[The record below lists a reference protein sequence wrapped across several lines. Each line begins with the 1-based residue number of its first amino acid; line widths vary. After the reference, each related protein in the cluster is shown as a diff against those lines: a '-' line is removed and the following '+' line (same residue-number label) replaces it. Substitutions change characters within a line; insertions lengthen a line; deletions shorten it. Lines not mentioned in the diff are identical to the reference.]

1 MQDQAGVG
9 RYPATIFRA
18 SIQAAPAIPLQLP
31 RINDDPPT
39 VSRHPC
45 GPGLRCRADF
55 RTTWRHRGTH
65 PGGGPATLPRAR
77 PVPNADGRH
86 RRAADRIAG
95 PHAGRAL
102 GARSLRGMGPCQ
114 PAPRAVRVR
123 PRLAARAA
131 VGSDDG
137 TAIRS
142 ARRVRRRVV
151 ALDQRRVERTCRVR
165 RRQDGCANR
174 GDGRGAS
181 RGDGLDAPAA
191 GRVRRP
197 RPAAARTGRSTG
209 ADGQPGAAAAAER
222 DAGRRADAA
231 AEASRGGR
239 GATAER
245 VPRWH
250 GRRHR

>member
-1 MQDQAGVG
+1 MQDRRRQC
-9 RYPATIFRA
+9 
-18 SIQAAPAIPLQLP
+18 PLQLP
-31 RINDDPPT
+31 RINDNPPT

-45 GPGLRCRADF
+45 GPGLRCRADI
-55 RTTWRHRGTH
+55 RTTWRHGGAH

-77 PVPNADGRH
+77 PVPDADGRH

-102 GARSLRGMGPCQ
+102 GARSLRGMGPRQ

-131 VGSDDG
+131 VGGDDR
-137 TAIRS
+137 AAVRS
-142 ARRVRRRVV
+142 AGRVRRRVV
-151 ALDQRRVERTCRVR
+151 AVNRRRAERTCGVR
-165 RRQDGCANR
+165 RRQDGPADR
-174 GDGRGAS
+174 GDGRTAS
-181 RGDGLDAPAA
+181 GRDRADAPSA

-209 ADGQPGAAAAAER
+209 ADGQPGAAAAEEH

-231 AEASRGGR
+231 AEAGRGGR
-239 GATAER
+239 GAAAER
-245 VPRWH
+245 VPRRH